1 MTDKAGLKLDG
12 VEGLTAAL
20 RDLAPAL
27 RRGPALRAL
36 RAGAQPVL
44 ERAIAETP
52 TLAKP
57 VVRNGKTI
65 RNPGTL
71 RRALRIRASKDT
83 AKTGDVGVFVNFMP
97 LVKSAVTAFKNDT
110 GRKSSEN
117 PDDPFYWRFVVFAT
131 KKNKNP
137 KPSLQIAGGI
147 MPTVSLPLVIN
158 SLTVYFETL
167 NKKTGK
173 P

>member
-83 AKTGDVGVFVNFMP
+83 AKTGDVGVFINFKP
-97 LVKSAVTAFKNDT
+97 LVKSAVTAFKNNT

-117 PDDPFYWRFVVFAT
+117 PDDPFYFRWVIFAT

-137 KPSLQIAGGI
+137 KRSLQIAGGI
-147 MPTVSLPLVIN
+147 MPSISLPIVVDTLKSYFDSIN
-158 SLTVYFETL
+158 G
-167 NKKTGK
+167 GK